1 VLLQT
6 FPSVRT
12 ECGVSSSGPTSGQAT
27 QSAKWVNCI
36 QGGGL
41 MFRTIF
47 LAFVAVWML
56 GLVLH
61 FGGSVIHLLLVVA
74 AIVLV
79 MNYMLRRHSFN

>member
-1 VLLQT
+1 
-6 FPSVRT
+6 
-12 ECGVSSSGPTSGQAT
+12 
-27 QSAKWVNCI
+27 
-36 QGGGL
+36 

-79 MNYMLRRHSFN
+79 MNYMVRRHSFN